1 MTFVG
6 SLYGKKDCVSLNNFR
21 CEKAGKN
28 IPGKKLPPTEDSFRL
43 HVLGCIYQLMIWRNA
58 NIPVHDT
65 IDSTEFGYEKEPE
78 TGILQSKLMCQS
90 PAAPE
95 LLNDIV
101 CLCRSNDCSEDC
113 TCLSNGQA
121 CTVACSCE
129 ASTDDFGDN
138 NCTNPL
144 TLEAWESWAVDT
156 DSDSD

>member
-1 MTFVG
+1 MKFVG
-6 SLYGKKDCVSLNNFR
+6 SLYGKNNCVSLNSLR

-43 HVLGCIYQLMIWRNA
+43 HVRRCVCQLMVWRNA
-58 NIPVHDT
+58 NIPMHDT
-65 IDSTEFGYEKEPE
+65 IDPVEFGYEKEQE
-78 TGILQSKLMCQS
+78 TGILQPQLMCQS

-101 CLCRSNDCSEDC
+101 CMCPSNNCLEDC

-121 CTVACSCE
+121 CTWACSCE
-129 ASTDDFGDN
+129 ASTEDIDEN

-144 TLEAWESWAVDT
+144 TLEAWESQAVDT
-156 DSDSD
+156 DSD